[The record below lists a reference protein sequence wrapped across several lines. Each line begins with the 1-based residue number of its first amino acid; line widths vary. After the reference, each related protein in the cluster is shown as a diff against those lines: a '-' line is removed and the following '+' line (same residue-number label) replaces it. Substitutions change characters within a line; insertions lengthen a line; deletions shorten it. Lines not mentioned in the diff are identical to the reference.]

1 VRASSAKTPQPTPNL
16 TPISQRDTEILV
28 GTPQRLSSLRAECLL
43 RDRHRCVISRRF
55 DAVESRRRFETNG
68 DAAVDDDGQLLLD
81 EETEDLE
88 VAHIVPHTLASSTD
102 NPSQPLVRYFP
113 CIVKCTY

>member
-1 VRASSAKTPQPTPNL
+1 MRASSAKTPQPTPHL
-16 TPISQRDTEILV
+16 TPISQRDVEILV

-55 DAVESRRRFETNG
+55 DAVEAGRRFETNG
-68 DAAVDDDGQLLLD
+68 TSAVDDDSQLLVN

-88 VAHIVPHTLASSTD
+88 VAHIIPHALASSSD
-102 NPSQPLVRYFP
+102 DPSQPLVRCCP
-113 CIVKCTY
+113 V